1 MSANLNNSK
10 ILNKLDNILI
20 IGSGGRENSLAW
32 IIEKNE
38 LVKKIY
44 IIPGNAGSEKIKKCK
59 RINLDIYDKK
69 ELINK
74 LQFLDINLIVIGPED
89 PLSKGLGDYLR
100 DNGFNVFGPGAEGA
114 KLESSKSW
122 AKEFMNEGN
131 IPTAK
136 FWKVNSIDK
145 AKEIIFSSPDPL
157 VVKADGL
164 ASGKGVFI
172 PNSKDECLEATK
184 SILNG
189 KFGDAGQIVVLEE
202 KIQGPEVSVFAIC
215 DGKDVFTNSTRP

>member
-1 MSANLNNSK
+1 MSINLINSK

-20 IGSGGRENSLAW
+20 IGSVGRENSLAW

-38 LVKKIY
+38 LVEKIY

-100 DNGFNVFGPGAEGA
+100 DNGFNVFGPGADGA

-131 IPTAK
+131 M
-136 FWKVNSIDK
+136 
-145 AKEIIFSSPDPL
+145 
-157 VVKADGL
+157 
-164 ASGKGVFI
+164 
-172 PNSKDECLEATK
+172 
-184 SILNG
+184 
-189 KFGDAGQIVVLEE
+189 
-202 KIQGPEVSVFAIC
+202 
-215 DGKDVFTNSTRP
+215 